1 MTDTLTNGEEVAE
14 RGPERDH
21 GKADAE
27 TGASADVPRPRKIY
41 ALPRRGAEL
50 RHRGRFRL
58 PKRPAVQHRSG
69 GRPEDDPSVGGGD
82 RGVGGTGGGPAP
94 PQDFWRCACGLVRGW
109 RQSKAKP

>member
-41 ALPRRGAEL
+41 ALPDGVQSYGIGAGSGSRNVQRYNTDLADVQKMIHQLEEEIEEL
-50 RHRGRFRL
+50 EAQAEGQ
-58 PKRPAVQHRSG
+58 RPRKTF
-69 GRPEDDPSVGGGD
+69 
-82 RGVGGTGGGPAP
+82 GVVPV
-94 PQDFWRCACGLVRGW
+94 DW
-109 RQSKAKP
+109 